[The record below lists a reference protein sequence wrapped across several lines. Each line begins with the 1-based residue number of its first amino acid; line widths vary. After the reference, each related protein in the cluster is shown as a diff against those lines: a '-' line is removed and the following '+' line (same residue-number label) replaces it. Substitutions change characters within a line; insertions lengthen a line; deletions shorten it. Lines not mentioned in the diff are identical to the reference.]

1 MRISTST
8 LFSEGV
14 TAMQQ
19 MQNNLA
25 RTNLQIATGQRMLSP
40 ADNPAAAAR
49 AIELNQSD
57 ASNTQLAANR
67 TAAANTLALAEGVLS
82 GVTSALQDL
91 KSIGVEAGGVM
102 TNATSMKGIATT
114 LRGRMQELLGLA
126 NSTDGV
132 GNYLFSGGQGKVK
145 PFVTTA
151 TGTTYQGDDVQR
163 QVQVSASRQM
173 AATEAGSDIFMRVR
187 NGNGSFQTSAGTGNT
202 GTGIIDQGQVLTAPF
217 NGNSY
222 RVTFTSATTFDV
234 QNLTSATTVST
245 GNTYVSGQAVT
256 FDGIQF
262 EISGA
267 PASGDTFDVK
277 PSANKNVFDTLND
290 FIALADAPPAP
301 GDAQAAAKFNQGL
314 QQVLA
319 SLDQAMN
326 SVLSSR
332 ATIGGRLR
340 EIDSLQATGESLGLQ
355 YKNTLSKIQDTDYI
369 QAVTDLNKQ
378 QLALQAS
385 QQSFARVS
393 QLSLFDYLR

>member
-14 TAMQQ
+14 SAMQQ

-40 ADNPAAAAR
+40 ADDPAAAAR

-57 ASNTQLAANR
+57 ASNTQLASNR
-67 TAAANTLALAEGVLS
+67 ATATNTLSLAEGVLS
-82 GVTSALQDL
+82 SVTSVLQEL
-91 KSIGVEAGGVM
+91 KSLGVETGGVM

-126 NSTDGV
+126 NSTDGI
-132 GNYLFSGGQGKVK
+132 GNYLFSGGQGKVQ
-145 PFVTTA
+145 PFVNTSA
-151 TGTTYQGDDVQR
+151 GTIYQGDDVQR
-163 QVQVSASRQM
+163 RIQVSASRQM
-173 AATEAGSDIFMRVR
+173 AATEVGSDIFMRVR
-187 NGNGSFQTSAGTGNT
+187 NGNGSFQTSAAAGNT
-202 GTGIIDQGQVLTAPF
+202 GTATIDQGRVLAAPF

-234 QNLTSATTVST
+234 QNLTSGTPVST
-245 GNTYVSGQAVT
+245 GNAYVSGQAVT

-262 EISGA
+262 EIGGT
-267 PASGDTFDVK
+267 PAAGDTFDVQA
-277 PSANKNVFDTLND
+277 SANQSVFATLEA
-290 FIALADAPPAP
+290 FIALADAPPAA
-301 GDAQAAAKFNQGL
+301 GDALSAAKFQQGL
-314 QQVLA
+314 QTVIGT
-319 SLDQAMN
+319 LDQALN
-326 SVLSSR
+326 NVLSTR

-355 YKNTLSKIQDTDYI
+355 YKNNLSKIQDTDYI

-385 QQSFARVS
+385 QQSFARIS
-393 QLSLFDYLR
+393 QLSLFDFLR

>member
-8 LFSEGV
+8 LYSEGV

-19 MQNNLA
+19 MQSNLA

-40 ADNPAAAAR
+40 ADDPAAAAR

-57 ASNTQLAANR
+57 ASNTQLSNNR
-67 TAAANTLALAEGVLS
+67 TAANNTLSLAEGVLS
-82 GVTSALQDL
+82 GVTSALQEL
-91 KSIGVEAGGVM
+91 KSLGVEAGGVM

-145 PFVTTA
+145 PFVATA
-151 TGTTYQGDDVQR
+151 AGTIYQGDDVQR
-163 QVQVSASRQM
+163 QIQVSASRQM

-187 NGNGSFQTSAGTGNT
+187 NGNGLFQTSAGAANT
-202 GTGIIDQGQVLTAPF
+202 GTGIVDQGQALTAPF
-217 NGNSY
+217 NGNNY

-234 QNLTSATTVST
+234 QNLTTAAPVST
-245 GNTYVSGQAVT
+245 GNTYVSGQAIT

-267 PASGDTFDVK
+267 PAAGDTFDVQ
-277 PSANKNVFDTLND
+277 PSANQNVFDTLD
-290 FIALADAPPAP
+290 AFIALADAPPAA
-301 GDAQAAAKFNQGL
+301 GDTFAATQFNQGL
-314 QQVLA
+314 QQVMA
-319 SLDQAMN
+319 SLDQALN
-326 SVLSSR
+326 NVLSTR

-340 EIDSLQATGESLGLQ
+340 EIDALQATGETLGLQ

-378 QLALQAS
+378 QMALQAS